1 MNFSILFL
9 FVLSQRIFWDKIVA
23 TVDSDIITFRELKA
37 SYLLHICSKAERT
50 NEGVMN
56 CLNEI
61 VDFFFIQKEIT
72 EREEIREEDYVEEEE
87 RMIFELGGLDRV
99 LEILNELDMSWD
111 ELREIL
117 SKKIMSKKLIE
128 NLFYSRVSV
137 SIEEIEE
144 YYKKRYLPL
153 TERLEIPA
161 RSLIEMTPL
170 IEKEIAKDKTK
181 EIINEWVK
189 ERRSFHEINIL
200 LTPNDIKNIIE
211 DLDIAKK

>member
-1 MNFSILFL
+1 MSFSLLFL
-9 FVLSQRIFWDKIVA
+9 FIFSQRVFLDKIVA

-37 SYLLHICSKAERT
+37 SYLLHICSKSEKT
-50 NEGVMN
+50 NEGVMD
-56 CLNEI
+56 CLNELI
-61 VDFFFIQKEIT
+61 DSSVIQKEIT
-72 EREEIREEDYVEEEE
+72 EREEIGEEDYVEEEE
-87 RMIFELGGLDRV
+87 RIISELGGLDRV
-99 LEILNELDMSWD
+99 LEILNDLDMSWD

-117 SKKIMSKKLIE
+117 SRKIRSKRLVE

-153 TERLEIPA
+153 AERLEIPA

-181 EIINEWVK
+181 DILNEWMK
-189 ERRSFHEINIL
+189 ERKTLHEINIL
-200 LTPNDIKNIIE
+200 LNPIDIKNILIG
-211 DLDIAKK
+211 I

>member
-1 MNFSILFL
+1 M
-9 FVLSQRIFWDKIVA
+9 A

-37 SYLLHICSKAERT
+37 SYLLHICSKSEKT
-50 NEGVMN
+50 NEGVMD
-56 CLNEI
+56 CLNELI
-61 VDFFFIQKEIT
+61 DSSVIQKEIT
-72 EREEIREEDYVEEEE
+72 EREEIGEEDYVEEEE
-87 RMIFELGGLDRV
+87 RIISELGGLDRV
-99 LEILNELDMSWD
+99 LEILNDLDMSWD

-117 SKKIMSKKLIE
+117 SRKIRSKRLVE

-153 TERLEIPA
+153 AERLEIPA

-181 EIINEWVK
+181 DILNEWMK
-189 ERRSFHEINIL
+189 ERKTLHEINIL
-200 LTPNDIKNIIE
+200 LNPIDIKNILIG
-211 DLDIAKK
+211 I